1 MDLFKDFILIETQK
15 QAHREVL
22 YAIRSINQTYN
33 EWKKRGKNRRKNAVS
48 LNATSVN
55 KITTI
60 TPESLDFITEE
71 MKQKLAIIIMRCLS
85 LPYWR
90 DVKSKRASYKKLYPY
105 IEKLETLAPHTGTG
119 GTLREI
125 IMTRF
130 SAAYGLQSRYPQ
142 VFVAYE
148 PVLPKEYM
156 NYLFDEEKKPLKT
169 YRMEALSLPDEFDDL
184 MDLIKINHEKGVDLH
199 LKKRGSNYK

>member
-1 MDLFKDFILIETQK
+1 MNLFKDLLLVETQK

-22 YAIRSINQTYN
+22 YAIRSINQTYK

-48 LNATSVN
+48 LNSTSIN
-55 KITTI
+55 KIATI
-60 TPESLDFITEE
+60 SPESIDYINDE

-85 LPYWR
+85 LPYWK
-90 DVKSKRASYKKLYPY
+90 DVKSKKSAYRKLYPY
-105 IEKLETLAPHTGTG
+105 IQKLEKLVPNTGTN

-130 SAAYGLQSRYPQ
+130 SAAYCQQSRHPH

-148 PVLPKEYM
+148 PVLPRDYLLF
-156 NYLFDEEKKPLKT
+156 LFDESVLPRKT
-169 YRMEALSLPDEFDDL
+169 YRMEALSMPEDFDDL
-184 MDLIKINHEKGVDLH
+184 MKIIKINHEKGVDLY
-199 LKKRGSNYK
+199 LKKEKSSY